1 MVFLFFVHFFF
12 KLKRSV
18 RTTSN
23 TSNTKTTMY
32 FLSHELSI
40 GNTCPNF
47 YEVYRVRLTKKVA
60 GMDGAGALPSHLVDY
75 DDYIMYYKK
84 KKCHLVL
91 VLCFCL
97 YWYLLP
103 LPLNFQRVVTLVA
116 AKIDGER
123 ARALVMAKHNLRRR
137 YVITALTRSNDSFR
151 PRRGVAYELAETVH

>member
-1 MVFLFFVHFFF
+1 
-12 KLKRSV
+12 
-18 RTTSN
+18 
-23 TSNTKTTMY
+23 
-32 FLSHELSI
+32 
-40 GNTCPNF
+40 
-47 YEVYRVRLTKKVA
+47 
-60 GMDGAGALPSHLVDY
+60 
-75 DDYIMYYKK
+75 MYYKK

>member
-1 MVFLFFVHFFF
+1 
-12 KLKRSV
+12 V

-23 TSNTKTTMY
+23 TSNTKTMY
-32 FLSHELSI
+32 FLSHEWSI

-47 YEVYRVRLTKKVA
+47 YKVHRYRYDSRKRLPGWMV
-60 GMDGAGALPSHLVDY
+60 LVLFLSHLVDY

-103 LPLNFQRVVTLVA
+103 LPLNFQRVVTLVV

-137 YVITALTRSNDSFR
+137 YVTTALTRSNDSFR

>member
-1 MVFLFFVHFFF
+1 MVDWKYSSKFLQSARF
-12 KLKRSV
+12 
-18 RTTSN
+18 
-23 TSNTKTTMY
+23 
-32 FLSHELSI
+32 
-40 GNTCPNF
+40 
-47 YEVYRVRLTKKVA
+47 TKKVA
-60 GMDGAGALPSHLVDY
+60 GMYGADALPSHLVDY
-75 DDYIMYYKK
+75 NDYIMYYKK

-103 LPLNFQRVVTLVA
+103 LPLNFQRVVTLIA

-137 YVITALTRSNDSFR
+137 YVIAALTRLNDSFR